1 MSEVGKKIRAARI
14 EKQMQ
19 LQTLADSLGVRAP
32 SVAQIE
38 SGRVLP
44 SPDRLPAL
52 AELLELDLVELSILE
67 AMDRGRI
74 ALPPGTSREQVQV
87 AVESVLAQQLQP
99 EAEPHDPHACEC
111 PKCGAVLSVSVKGP

>member
-1 MSEVGKKIRAARI
+1 MSAVGKKIRGARI
-14 EKQMQ
+14 SKGLT
-19 LQTLADSLGVRAP
+19 LQNVADSLGVRTP

-38 SGRVLP
+38 SGRALP

-74 ALPPGTSREQVQV
+74 ALPPGTSREQVQA
-87 AVESVLAQQLQP
+87 AVESVLAQQSRA
-99 EAEPHDPHACEC
+99 EAEPHDPHACAC
-111 PKCGAVLSVSVKGP
+111 PKCGAVLSVSIKGP

>member
-14 EKQMQ
+14 SKGLT
-19 LQTLADSLGVRAP
+19 LQAVADVLGIRNA
-32 SVAQIE
+32 SVAQLE
-38 SGRVLP
+38 SGRALP

-74 ALPPGTSREQVQV
+74 ALPPGTSREQVQA
-87 AVESVLAQQLQP
+87 AVESVMAQQSMA
-99 EAEPHDPHACEC
+99 EAEPHDPHACAC
-111 PKCGAVLSVSVKGP
+111 PKCGTVLSVSVKTP